1 MPETNVT
8 GLLLKDSIS
17 KARGGSGNNNGL
29 SSNYV
34 GGALLANDA
43 EFFMYGGRTL
53 EIEHNSSSPGADSI
67 LGYQTYQYGP
77 DKPLWRS
84 GFVDVR
90 LSEGVTRYITDGG
103 AASAPSENKAWYF
116 SGLTSSSLGPIY
128 LSTGSSASATN
139 VSDTLIT
146 LDMTTQYQETWTN
159 KTLPDYIKGR
169 ANAEIVWVPIGK
181 EGILVVLGG
190 VVYPEWAGNLTHESD
205 NPEANVSDQLKA
217 PKQTQSLTHC
227 SGDKALNL

>member
-1 MPETNVT
+1 MPLTPESNVT

-53 EIEHNSSSPGADSI
+53 EVEHASSPAADVI
-67 LGYQTYQYGP
+67 LSYQAYQYGP
-77 DKPLWRS
+77 EKPLWRK

-90 LSEGVTRYITDGG
+90 LSHGVTRYITDGG

-116 SGLTSSSLGPIY
+116 SGLTSSSRGPIY
-128 LSTGSSASATN
+128 RGTGSSAPAKN
-139 VSDTLIT
+139 ASDTFIT
-146 LDMTTQYQETWTN
+146 VDMTTQYQETWAN

-169 ANAEIVWVPIGK
+169 ANPEMVWVPIGK

-205 NPEANVSDQLKA
+205 NPEANVSG
-217 PKQTQSLTHC
+217 P
-227 SGDKALNL
+227 